1 MLILSPIDLF
11 LKPLRNFPSGFFE
24 RVIILNYSHL
34 YNTNAYTPPSILR
47 KMEESVGSTSKSA
60 FGTTMMG
67 GSNPANGVG
76 VNNSLIQDKLRNK
89 DVYRSMKHKTMYSTK
104 SNIIAHASIN
114 SL

>member
-1 MLILSPIDLF
+1 M
-11 LKPLRNFPSGFFE
+11 
-24 RVIILNYSHL
+24 NYSHL
-34 YNTNAYTPPSILR
+34 YNTTTHTPPSILR
-47 KMEESVGSTSKSA
+47 KMEESAGSTSKTA
-60 FGTTMMG
+60 FGASRVG